1 MKKLLK
7 VIATMAVLFGFSSQS
22 FADGHKP
29 TIALV
34 PGLTTD
40 AFYITMH
47 KGAMAAAEALGVELL
62 FQGSPEWNASLQIP
76 ILNAVIAKK
85 PDAILIA
92 PNDKQQLIAPLKA
105 AADAGIAVICVD
117 TFIDDGVFQDGM
129 GDGDFPISYVA
140 SDNVLGGVMAG
151 NALANAIGKKG
162 TVYVSNVKP
171 GISTTDQREEGF
183 KAAMA
188 NYPDITV
195 LETQFNDDDANKA
208 SAQVNAVVARAPDL
222 AGIFGANLFSAI
234 GSADGVKAMGKS
246 GEIKVVAFDAPTR
259 IVDDLKSGLVDMAI
273 AQHPAEIGYMGVMVA
288 FGHVTGNPVPVSVG
302 TGFTVMTADNID
314 DSDISKYVYSD

>member
-1 MKKLLK
+1 MRNLFKI
-7 VIATMAVLFGFSSQS
+7 IATMAVLFGFSSQS

-105 AADAGIAVICVD
+105 
-117 TFIDDGVFQDGM
+117 
-129 GDGDFPISYVA
+129 
-140 SDNVLGGVMAG
+140 
-151 NALANAIGKKG
+151 
-162 TVYVSNVKP
+162 
-171 GISTTDQREEGF
+171 RE
-183 KAAMA
+183 
-188 NYPDITV
+188 NLIT
-195 LETQFNDDDANKA
+195 
-208 SAQVNAVVARAPDL
+208 
-222 AGIFGANLFSAI
+222 
-234 GSADGVKAMGKS
+234 
-246 GEIKVVAFDAPTR
+246 
-259 IVDDLKSGLVDMAI
+259 
-273 AQHPAEIGYMGVMVA
+273 
-288 FGHVTGNPVPVSVG
+288 
-302 TGFTVMTADNID
+302 
-314 DSDISKYVYSD
+314 

>member
-1 MKKLLK
+1 MKKLFK
-7 VIATMAVLFGFSSQS
+7 VIATIAFIFGFSSQS

-47 KGAMAAAEALGVELL
+47 KGAMAAADALGVELL

-151 NALANAIGKKG
+151 NALANAIGKEG

-188 NYPDITV
+188 NYPNITV
-195 LETQFNDDDANKA
+195 LD
-208 SAQVNAVVARAPDL
+208 
-222 AGIFGANLFSAI
+222 FS
-234 GSADGVKAMGKS
+234 
-246 GEIKVVAFDAPTR
+246 
-259 IVDDLKSGLVDMAI
+259 
-273 AQHPAEIGYMGVMVA
+273 
-288 FGHVTGNPVPVSVG
+288 
-302 TGFTVMTADNID
+302 
-314 DSDISKYVYSD
+314 